1 MIVRFDALTR
11 LEMPELTLC
20 NPGCKH
26 QNGLL
31 TNAVGVLASTEA
43 EEFTYHFNASSELNL
58 RIYCQTSSNP
68 AIAEHLTKVYNSVQN
83 KRLIY
88 ASDVGF
94 FVISNVKASEDNGKK
109 FKDVQAKSCD
119 VELAQKKVPFIAD
132 GTYKFG
138 DILNTVISVIP
149 MWTVVHVDDAVAE
162 RWRTFENVDV
172 SANCLGFMLQDMQ
185 DAYSCIFLFDILNR
199 TVSVYDQAGYVRT
212 TNIHLAKDG
221 LVNALQT
228 DESEEDIYTA
238 VSVTGGD
245 NIGIGPVNPL
255 GTNVVYDFG
264 FYLNWMSQ
272 ELSLKVSQWQEEVT
286 GSQERYQSL
295 NRSFYTAQTAVS
307 DAQMELERLDMLL
320 SVYRRCR
327 ENIVAESGTDQTAAY
342 NEAIAE
348 IGGTQ
353 VDLSAEIEGVLAQI
367 DSLISQT
374 ETAKNY
380 AKSTLSAKTAE
391 AESLNSQIE
400 EICSTLR
407 IPAYF
412 TADEYDELSNYIF
425 EGDYSDEYVTF
436 TGNMNNLQ
444 RFEQIMLLY
453 DRGVTALGKV
463 SRPTKEYQVD
473 TESFLFEQRFQP
485 WSEQLE
491 TGCLINVE
499 LDEGDVAQLFL
510 CTIRVNYEER
520 SIGLT
525 FGNRYN
531 KYDTKSL
538 FENALGQISKSANS
552 IGNLEK
558 LVKPIKGGVLTDI
571 DAALR
576 DVRNMTM
583 ADVLA
588 SENETYILDGS
599 GYTGRKLLPDGSF
612 DPCQVKLTSNALVFT
627 KDNWQTCDVAL
638 GKIRFADGTEAYG
651 LNAEL
656 IMAQDI
662 IMTGSFTTFVETFME
677 PGEEEAQKILRA
689 SIGLET
695 IPEEDIPLYDFNGDG
710 KLNYEDALM
719 AMQASSGIQSLAG
732 WEGAKKSTITMKI
745 NMRDPNNFITS
756 EGTNMWG
763 RTVTRKFGINMQA
776 DIHPFL
782 SAIYPVGS
790 IYMAVEEEAVMD
802 PNELFGGHWA
812 QMENTGFNGAI
823 AWERTA

>member
-1 MIVRFDALTR
+1 MVVRFDTLSR
-11 LEMPELTLC
+11 LELPEFTLC
-20 NPGCKH
+20 NPGCKLH
-26 QNGLL
+26 NGVL

-43 EEFTYHFNASSELNL
+43 EEFTYNFNASSELNL
-58 RIYCQTSSNP
+58 RINSQTADNP
-68 AIAEHLTKVYNSVQN
+68 IIAEHMTKVYNAVQN

-88 ASDVGF
+88 AADVGF
-94 FVISNVKASEDNGKK
+94 FVISNVKAREEGGKK

-119 VELAQKKVPFIAD
+119 AELAQKKVPFIAD
-132 GTYKFG
+132 GTYAFEEL
-138 DILNTVISVIP
+138 LNTVMSVVP
-149 MWTVVHVDDAVAE
+149 MWTVVYTDSAVAE
-162 RWRTFENVDV
+162 RWRTFENVDT
-172 SANCLGFMLQDMQ
+172 SANCLGFMLRDMQ

-199 TVSVYDQAGYVRT
+199 TVSVYDQAGYVKP
-212 TNIHLAKDG
+212 TNIHLANDG
-221 LVNALQT
+221 LINHLQT

-238 VSVTGGD
+238 LSVTGNDG
-245 NIGIGPVNPL
+245 IGIGSVNPL
-255 GTNVVYDFG
+255 GTNTVYDFRY
-264 FYLNWMSQ
+264 YLGWMTPA
-272 ELSLKVSQWQEEVT
+272 LGIKTAQWQEEVE
-286 GSQERYQSL
+286 GSREQYQTL
-295 NRSFYTAQTAVS
+295 NRSFSAAQAAVS
-307 DAQMELERLDMLL
+307 DARMEVERLETLL

-327 ENIVAESGTDQTAAY
+327 ENIVAESGTGQTKAY
-342 NEAIAE
+342 NDAIAAT
-348 IGGTQ
+348 GGTQ
-353 VDLSAEIEGVLAQI
+353 VDLTADVEEVLAQI
-367 DSLISQT
+367 DSLILQA
-374 ETAKNY
+374 ETAKNN
-380 AKSTLSAKTAE
+380 AEGTLGTKTAE
-391 AESLNSQIE
+391 TEALDKQIG
-400 EICSTLR
+400 EICDRLR

-412 TADEYDELSNYIF
+412 TAEEYDELSHYIF
-425 EGDYSDEYVTF
+425 EGDYSDEYITL
-436 TGNMNNLQ
+436 TDNMNHLQ
-444 RFEQIMLLY
+444 RFEQMMLLY
-453 DRGVTALGKV
+453 NRGVTALGKV
-463 SRPTKEYQVD
+463 SRPTQEYQVD
-473 TESFLFEQRFQP
+473 TESFLFEKRFLP

-491 TGCLINVE
+491 TGCLINVD
-499 LDEGDVAQLFL
+499 LGEGGMAQLFL
-510 CTIRVNYEER
+510 CAIRVNYEER
-520 SIGLT
+520 SMGLT

-552 IGNLEK
+552 IGNLKE
-558 LVKPIKGGVLTDI
+558 LVKPIKGGVLEDMSAAIRDARNLTMTD
-571 DAALR
+571 ALSA
-576 DVRNMTM
+576 T
-583 ADVLA
+583 
-588 SENETYILDGS
+588 NETYVLDGS

-662 IMTGSFTTFVETFME
+662 IMTGSFTTFVEAFME
-677 PGEEEAQKILRA
+677 PGEEEAQKILRS

-790 IYMAVEEEAVMD
+790 VYMAAEEDTVMD

-812 QMENTGFNGAI
+812 QMEDMGLSGVI
-823 AWERTA
+823 AWRRTA